1 LGHGGGEITLAVR
14 IDSAIGK
21 VILEEAVEDVG
32 W

>member
-1 LGHGGGEITLAVR
+1 MAASKSTLAVR